1 MAKDNNSRGIVLIII
16 AMTLFAM
23 QDSLIKYIFEKA
35 ALYEIFFGRYFVAAV
50 LLFLYVKFK
59 KEKVSLKTY
68 YPFLTLFRVLLH
80 FLAFSAFFISLT
92 YMPLATANAL
102 FFSCPFFVS
111 IFAKI
116 FLKDLSN
123 RILLAKKQ
131 NDYNK
136 IIAIDNDRRII
147 IDQIFSK
154 GIKTLSEADIN
165 IIKII
170 AEENENLISEI
181 SVATTKSIE
190 KANIKIKAIKGYN
203 L

>member
-1 MAKDNNSRGIVLIII
+1 MQTLI
-16 AMTLFAM
+16 
-23 QDSLIKYIFEKA
+23 E
-35 ALYEIFFGRYFVAAV
+35 
-50 LLFLYVKFK
+50 
-59 KEKVSLKTY
+59 
-68 YPFLTLFRVLLH
+68 
-80 FLAFSAFFISLT
+80 
-92 YMPLATANAL
+92 N
-102 FFSCPFFVS
+102 
-111 IFAKI
+111 
-116 FLKDLSN
+116 LKDLSN
-123 RILLAKKQ
+123 QILLAKKQ

-190 KANIKIKAIKGYN
+190 KANIKMKAIKGYN

>member
-1 MAKDNNSRGIVLIII
+1 MQTLI
-16 AMTLFAM
+16 
-23 QDSLIKYIFEKA
+23 E
-35 ALYEIFFGRYFVAAV
+35 
-50 LLFLYVKFK
+50 
-59 KEKVSLKTY
+59 
-68 YPFLTLFRVLLH
+68 
-80 FLAFSAFFISLT
+80 
-92 YMPLATANAL
+92 N
-102 FFSCPFFVS
+102 
-111 IFAKI
+111 
-116 FLKDLSN
+116 LKDLSN
-123 RILLAKKQ
+123 QILLAKKQ

-136 IIAIDNDRRII
+136 IIEIDKERRII

-190 KANIKIKAIKGYN
+190 NANIKMKAIKGYN

>member
-1 MAKDNNSRGIVLIII
+1 MHTLI
-16 AMTLFAM
+16 
-23 QDSLIKYIFEKA
+23 E
-35 ALYEIFFGRYFVAAV
+35 
-50 LLFLYVKFK
+50 
-59 KEKVSLKTY
+59 
-68 YPFLTLFRVLLH
+68 
-80 FLAFSAFFISLT
+80 
-92 YMPLATANAL
+92 N
-102 FFSCPFFVS
+102 
-111 IFAKI
+111 
-116 FLKDLSN
+116 LKDLSN
-123 RILLAKKQ
+123 HILLAKKQ

-190 KANIKIKAIKGYN
+190 KANIKMKAIKGYN

>member
-1 MAKDNNSRGIVLIII
+1 MHTLIEN
-16 AMTLFAM
+16 L
-23 QDSLIKYIFEKA
+23 KY
-35 ALYEIFFGRYFVAAV
+35 
-50 LLFLYVKFK
+50 
-59 KEKVSLKTY
+59 
-68 YPFLTLFRVLLH
+68 
-80 FLAFSAFFISLT
+80 
-92 YMPLATANAL
+92 
-102 FFSCPFFVS
+102 
-111 IFAKI
+111 
-116 FLKDLSN
+116 LSN
-123 RILLAKKQ
+123 QILLAKKQ

-136 IIAIDNDRRII
+136 IIEIDKDRRII

-190 KANIKIKAIKGYN
+190 KANIKMKAIKGYN

>member
-1 MAKDNNSRGIVLIII
+1 MLDKWRATQSN
-16 AMTLFAM
+16 
-23 QDSLIKYIFEKA
+23 QDILCQSLIE
-35 ALYEIFFGRYFVAAV
+35 
-50 LLFLYVKFK
+50 
-59 KEKVSLKTY
+59 
-68 YPFLTLFRVLLH
+68 
-80 FLAFSAFFISLT
+80 
-92 YMPLATANAL
+92 N
-102 FFSCPFFVS
+102 
-111 IFAKI
+111 
-116 FLKDLSN
+116 LKDLSSQ
-123 RILLAKKQ
+123 ILLAKKQ

-181 SVATTKSIE
+181 SLATTKSIE
-190 KANIKIKAIKGYN
+190 KANIKMKAIKGYN

>member
-1 MAKDNNSRGIVLIII
+1 MHTLI
-16 AMTLFAM
+16 
-23 QDSLIKYIFEKA
+23 E
-35 ALYEIFFGRYFVAAV
+35 
-50 LLFLYVKFK
+50 
-59 KEKVSLKTY
+59 
-68 YPFLTLFRVLLH
+68 
-80 FLAFSAFFISLT
+80 
-92 YMPLATANAL
+92 N
-102 FFSCPFFVS
+102 
-111 IFAKI
+111 
-116 FLKDLSN
+116 LKDLSN
-123 RILLAKKQ
+123 LILLAKKQ

-136 IIAIDNDRRII
+136 IIEIDNDRRII

-190 KANIKIKAIKGYN
+190 NANIKMKAIKGYN

>member
-1 MAKDNNSRGIVLIII
+1 MHTLI
-16 AMTLFAM
+16 
-23 QDSLIKYIFEKA
+23 E
-35 ALYEIFFGRYFVAAV
+35 
-50 LLFLYVKFK
+50 
-59 KEKVSLKTY
+59 
-68 YPFLTLFRVLLH
+68 
-80 FLAFSAFFISLT
+80 
-92 YMPLATANAL
+92 N
-102 FFSCPFFVS
+102 
-111 IFAKI
+111 
-116 FLKDLSN
+116 LKDLSN

-136 IIAIDNDRRII
+136 IIEIDNDRRII

-190 KANIKIKAIKGYN
+190 KANIKM
-203 L
+203 

>member
-1 MAKDNNSRGIVLIII
+1 MHTLI
-16 AMTLFAM
+16 
-23 QDSLIKYIFEKA
+23 E
-35 ALYEIFFGRYFVAAV
+35 
-50 LLFLYVKFK
+50 
-59 KEKVSLKTY
+59 
-68 YPFLTLFRVLLH
+68 
-80 FLAFSAFFISLT
+80 
-92 YMPLATANAL
+92 N
-102 FFSCPFFVS
+102 
-111 IFAKI
+111 
-116 FLKDLSN
+116 LKDLSN

-136 IIAIDNDRRII
+136 IIEIDKDRRII

-154 GIKTLSEADIN
+154 GIKTLSEEDIN

-190 KANIKIKAIKGYN
+190 KANIKMKAIKGYN

>member
-1 MAKDNNSRGIVLIII
+1 MHTLI
-16 AMTLFAM
+16 
-23 QDSLIKYIFEKA
+23 E
-35 ALYEIFFGRYFVAAV
+35 
-50 LLFLYVKFK
+50 
-59 KEKVSLKTY
+59 
-68 YPFLTLFRVLLH
+68 
-80 FLAFSAFFISLT
+80 
-92 YMPLATANAL
+92 N
-102 FFSCPFFVS
+102 
-111 IFAKI
+111 
-116 FLKDLSN
+116 LKDLSN
-123 RILLAKKQ
+123 QILLAKKQ

-181 SVATTKSIE
+181 SVATSKSIE
-190 KANIKIKAIKGYN
+190 KANIKMKAIKGYN

>member
-1 MAKDNNSRGIVLIII
+1 MHTLI
-16 AMTLFAM
+16 
-23 QDSLIKYIFEKA
+23 E
-35 ALYEIFFGRYFVAAV
+35 
-50 LLFLYVKFK
+50 
-59 KEKVSLKTY
+59 
-68 YPFLTLFRVLLH
+68 
-80 FLAFSAFFISLT
+80 
-92 YMPLATANAL
+92 N
-102 FFSCPFFVS
+102 
-111 IFAKI
+111 
-116 FLKDLSN
+116 LKDLSN
-123 RILLAKKQ
+123 QILLAKKQ

-147 IDQIFSK
+147 VDQIFSK

-190 KANIKIKAIKGYN
+190 KANIKIKPIKGYN

>member
-1 MAKDNNSRGIVLIII
+1 MQTLI
-16 AMTLFAM
+16 
-23 QDSLIKYIFEKA
+23 E
-35 ALYEIFFGRYFVAAV
+35 
-50 LLFLYVKFK
+50 
-59 KEKVSLKTY
+59 
-68 YPFLTLFRVLLH
+68 
-80 FLAFSAFFISLT
+80 
-92 YMPLATANAL
+92 N
-102 FFSCPFFVS
+102 
-111 IFAKI
+111 
-116 FLKDLSN
+116 LKDLSN

-136 IIAIDNDRRII
+136 IIEIDNDRRII

-190 KANIKIKAIKGYN
+190 KANIKMKAIKGYN

>member
-1 MAKDNNSRGIVLIII
+1 MHTLI
-16 AMTLFAM
+16 
-23 QDSLIKYIFEKA
+23 E
-35 ALYEIFFGRYFVAAV
+35 
-50 LLFLYVKFK
+50 
-59 KEKVSLKTY
+59 
-68 YPFLTLFRVLLH
+68 
-80 FLAFSAFFISLT
+80 
-92 YMPLATANAL
+92 N
-102 FFSCPFFVS
+102 
-111 IFAKI
+111 
-116 FLKDLSN
+116 LKDLSN
-123 RILLAKKQ
+123 QILLAKKQ

-190 KANIKIKAIKGYN
+190 KANIKMKAIKGYN
-203 L
+203 F

>member
-1 MAKDNNSRGIVLIII
+1 MHTLI
-16 AMTLFAM
+16 
-23 QDSLIKYIFEKA
+23 E
-35 ALYEIFFGRYFVAAV
+35 
-50 LLFLYVKFK
+50 
-59 KEKVSLKTY
+59 
-68 YPFLTLFRVLLH
+68 
-80 FLAFSAFFISLT
+80 
-92 YMPLATANAL
+92 N
-102 FFSCPFFVS
+102 
-111 IFAKI
+111 
-116 FLKDLSN
+116 LKDLSN
-123 RILLAKKQ
+123 QILLAKKQ

-147 IDQIFSK
+147 VDQIFSK

>member
-1 MAKDNNSRGIVLIII
+1 MHTLIEN
-16 AMTLFAM
+16 L
-23 QDSLIKYIFEKA
+23 KY
-35 ALYEIFFGRYFVAAV
+35 
-50 LLFLYVKFK
+50 
-59 KEKVSLKTY
+59 
-68 YPFLTLFRVLLH
+68 
-80 FLAFSAFFISLT
+80 
-92 YMPLATANAL
+92 
-102 FFSCPFFVS
+102 
-111 IFAKI
+111 
-116 FLKDLSN
+116 LSN
-123 RILLAKKQ
+123 QILLAKKQ

-190 KANIKIKAIKGYN
+190 KANKKMKAIKGYN
-203 L
+203 F

>member
-1 MAKDNNSRGIVLIII
+1 MHILI
-16 AMTLFAM
+16 
-23 QDSLIKYIFEKA
+23 E
-35 ALYEIFFGRYFVAAV
+35 
-50 LLFLYVKFK
+50 
-59 KEKVSLKTY
+59 
-68 YPFLTLFRVLLH
+68 
-80 FLAFSAFFISLT
+80 
-92 YMPLATANAL
+92 N
-102 FFSCPFFVS
+102 
-111 IFAKI
+111 
-116 FLKDLSN
+116 LKDLSN
-123 RILLAKKQ
+123 QILLAKKQ
-131 NDYNK
+131 NNYNK

-190 KANIKIKAIKGYN
+190 KANIKMKAIKGYN

>member
-1 MAKDNNSRGIVLIII
+1 MHTLIEN
-16 AMTLFAM
+16 L
-23 QDSLIKYIFEKA
+23 KY
-35 ALYEIFFGRYFVAAV
+35 
-50 LLFLYVKFK
+50 
-59 KEKVSLKTY
+59 
-68 YPFLTLFRVLLH
+68 
-80 FLAFSAFFISLT
+80 
-92 YMPLATANAL
+92 
-102 FFSCPFFVS
+102 
-111 IFAKI
+111 
-116 FLKDLSN
+116 LSN
-123 RILLAKKQ
+123 QILLAKKQ

-181 SVATTKSIE
+181 SVATTNSIE
-190 KANIKIKAIKGYN
+190 KANIKMKAIKGYN

>member
-1 MAKDNNSRGIVLIII
+1 MHTLIE
-16 AMTLFAM
+16 
-23 QDSLIKYIFEKA
+23 S
-35 ALYEIFFGRYFVAAV
+35 
-50 LLFLYVKFK
+50 
-59 KEKVSLKTY
+59 
-68 YPFLTLFRVLLH
+68 
-80 FLAFSAFFISLT
+80 
-92 YMPLATANAL
+92 
-102 FFSCPFFVS
+102 
-111 IFAKI
+111 
-116 FLKDLSN
+116 LKDLSN
-123 RILLAKKQ
+123 QILLAKKQ

-136 IIAIDNDRRII
+136 IIEIDKDRRII

-190 KANIKIKAIKGYN
+190 KANIKMKAIKGYN